1 MPLGDRENLLR
12 RIRQIRR
19 SAAPSGDRLPAG
31 APGPQPDPLAAIEV
45 RVAHLEHLL
54 EGLQDS
60 VHRESERHAEM
71 IAALQAQVDPGAMN
85 AALAE
90 DARNRGL

>member
-1 MPLGDRENLLR
+1 MGDREGLIA
-12 RIRQIRR
+12 RIRQVRR
-19 SAAPSGDRLPAG
+19 LNTDRDRPTGETGEPPPDRL
-31 APGPQPDPLAAIEV
+31 AALEE
-45 RVAHLEHLL
+45 RVARLEKQL

-60 VHRESERHAEM
+60 VHRESERHAQRIVELEARVQP
-71 IAALQAQVDPGAMN
+71 AAMS

>member
-1 MPLGDRENLLR
+1 MTVGDREGLIA
-12 RIRQIRR
+12 RIRQVRR
-19 SAAPSGDRLPAG
+19 LAVARDRPRSSASDSQADRLQAV
-31 APGPQPDPLAAIEV
+31 EV
-45 RVAHLEHLL
+45 RLSHLEHLV

-60 VHRESERHAEM
+60 VHREAQRNAKL
-71 IAALQAQVDPGAMN
+71 IGDLQNQVQPGAMS